1 MKITIDCS
9 NLNDVE
15 LEEYLEP
22 NFTTYKIKQNDHAI
36 ILNDYTLYELEKA
49 IHFILNR

>member
-1 MKITIDCS
+1 MKVTIDCN

-15 LEEYLEP
+15 LEECLEP
-22 NFTTYKIKQNDHAI
+22 NFTTYMIKQNDNVI
-36 ILNDYTLYELEKA
+36 VLNEYTLFELKKA